1 MEPKELGRKLKEIY
15 DEYHVVVRTHMS
27 QPYRTVIRAI
37 EQFLSEIPV
46 A

>member
-1 MEPKELGRKLKEIY
+1 MEHEELGRKLKEIY

-27 QPYRTVIRAI
+27 QPYRRVIRAI
-37 EQFLSEIPV
+37 EEFLREIPV

>member
-15 DEYHVVVRTHMS
+15 EEYHVVVRTHMS
-27 QPYRTVIRAI
+27 KPYRDVILAI
-37 EQFLSEIPV
+37 ERFLREIPV